1 MRRRV
6 DSAADPGED
15 EELVPPS
22 HAAVDGRRVAIATSF
37 IESRYWTTVI
47 EGIVGHLR
55 SEGVVPVCFT
65 LGDRSGQ
72 APLAPDRH
80 PLYQLVRP
88 ENVHGLIVLAPAA
101 FPDGAERFCR
111 RHGDIP
117 IVSVGQRLPSVP
129 SVWLH
134 NSAGIK
140 AGMEHLVER
149 CGRRR
154 IAFLRG
160 PSSNAEAEARFRA
173 YEDLCVELSLGTGP
187 ELVAQGDFTEVSG
200 YEATRLLIEQHLN
213 SVDAIFAAND
223 LMALG
228 ALRAAHDVDVGVPDR
243 LAIMGFDDLEA
254 RFGDPPLS
262 TVRQPTREL
271 GERAAEF
278 MVRQLRGEEVP
289 LQSLFLPEVVVRAT
303 CGAPRLMRRE
313 VPEPREPA
321 PPPEPVFVSL
331 GEAVSPQAA
340 GKTDMARAVRAK
352 ILDSLK
358 RRRKLRE
365 EVEEMLDTLDELNGG
380 VQARAELAESTLR
393 AVREQALEGL
403 ARALAATE
411 HLHQVQDAVEPVLPA
426 LSVDGLF
433 LVGLGGAQSGTL
445 VVGVRNGAPA
455 PGVGCQVDPG
465 RVFASIAP
473 RNREP
478 DLWLVLPVEDAR
490 GAVGFL
496 AAHGKVFDVPALARM
511 CALLAPA
518 LQRILSQARV

>member
-1 MRRRV
+1 V
-6 DSAADPGED
+6 GTSQSAGK
-15 EELVPPS
+15 V
-22 HAAVDGRRVAIATSF
+22 RRVAIATSF

-47 EGIVGHLR
+47 EGIVGRLR
-55 SEGVVPVCFT
+55 SEGVVSVCFT
-65 LGDRSGQ
+65 LGDRIGR
-72 APLAPDRH
+72 APVTPDRH

-88 ENVHGLIVLAPAA
+88 GNVDGLIVLAPAA

-117 IVSVGQRLPSVP
+117 IVSVGQRLADVP

-134 NSAGIK
+134 NAAGIR

-160 PSSNAEAEARFRA
+160 PATNAEAEARFRS
-173 YEDLCVELSLGTGP
+173 YEDLCVELSLGTGAD
-187 ELVAQGDFTEVSG
+187 LVAQGDFTEASG
-200 YEATRLLIEQHLN
+200 YRAARLLLEQHLD

-228 ALRAAHDVDVGVPDR
+228 AIRAARDVGVEVPAR
-243 LAIMGFDDLEA
+243 LAVMGFDDLEA

-289 LQSLFLPEVVVRAT
+289 LQSLFPPEVVVRAT
-303 CGAPRLMRRE
+303 CGAPRSLRWKPSVARDPVERRG
-313 VPEPREPA
+313 
-321 PPPEPVFVSL
+321 PVFISL
-331 GEAVSPQAA
+331 GESFLPQSPGA
-340 GKTDMARAVRAK
+340 TDAARAARGK

-358 RRRKLRE
+358 RRRGLRE
-365 EVEEMLDTLDELNGG
+365 EVEEMLDTLEELSET
-380 VQARAELAESTLR
+380 VQARAEFTEVTLR
-393 AVREQALEGL
+393 AVREQALQGL

-411 HLHQVQDAVEPVLPA
+411 HLHQLQDAVEPVLPA

-433 LVGLGGAQSGTL
+433 LVASPRSSPGHSSTL
-445 VVGVRNGAPA
+445 VVGVQNGESTS
-455 PGVGCQVDPG
+455 GVGCEIDPG
-465 RVFASIAP
+465 RVFASIAHP
-473 RNREP
+473 TLEP
-478 DLWLVLPVEDAR
+478 DLWLVLPVEEDQD
-490 GAVGFL
+490 AVGFL
-496 AAHGKVFDVPALARM
+496 AAHGEVFDVPVLARLCALLTPALARI
-511 CALLAPA
+511 
-518 LQRILSQARV
+518 R